1 MKLLKR
7 IICVLAAVTMLF
19 LCLIGCTKEEPV
31 AGGNE
36 TVATAP
42 DTASSEAGSSEQGSD
57 ANVAETGILP
67 ENLPRFRI
75 GVLYYSFTDKLGSQ
89 MKAAMDYLAE
99 DFNVEFVFMESATG
113 ADGYLTAIENTLQ
126 TGLDGIL
133 AVYANA
139 AALEACKK
147 AGNVPYVCIQAEPS
161 GEDLAKELASYECYL
176 GSVCENDY
184 HVGCRTVE
192 GLYAQGCKKIALC
205 GLTPGLSATHDNRAR
220 GVKDTVAK
228 YDDLELIAEDFSMAE
243 FANAISTFA
252 AAFPEMDGLI
262 TTMGSESVYQAMR
275 TEGLTGNIKYATI
288 DISESTGDYFESG
301 DLSWIAGGQYG
312 TTMVGFAI
320 LYNYL
325 CDGTRIIEDT
335 SKTFYRPF
343 IEVTSFDEYETYL
356 KYVDGD
362 VPVYTVEEVAK
373 MIKGFNPEVSFDTYL
388 KAAEEYSLQDII
400 NRHEGL
406 F

>member
-7 IICVLAAVTMLF
+7 VICVLAAISMLL
-19 LCLIGCTKEEPV
+19 LCLNGCSKEEPV
-31 AGGNE
+31 TGGSE
-36 TVATAP
+36 TVAPASDTAP
-42 DTASSEAGSSEQGSD
+42 AETKPAEQESETAVE
-57 ANVAETGILP
+57 ETGILP
-67 ENLPRFRI
+67 KNLPRFRI

-89 MKAAMDYLAE
+89 MKAAMEYLAE
-99 DFNVEFVFMESATG
+99 DFNIEFVFMEAATG
-113 ADGYLTAIENTLQ
+113 ADAYLTAIENTLQ

-161 GEDLAKELASYECYL
+161 GEDLANELASYECYL
-176 GSVCENDY
+176 GAICENDY

-192 GLYAQGCKKIALC
+192 GLYAQGCRKIALC

-220 GVKDTVAK
+220 GVRDTVAK
-228 YDDLELIAEDFSMAE
+228 YNDLELIAEDYSMAE
-243 FANAISTFA
+243 FAKAISTFA

-262 TTMGSESVYQAMR
+262 TTMGSEAIYQAMR
-275 TEGLTGNIKYATI
+275 TEGLTGNVKYATV

-312 TTMVGFAI
+312 TTMVGFAV

-343 IEVTSFDEYETYL
+343 IEVTSLDEFQTYL

-362 VPVYTVEEVAK
+362 VPVYTVEEIAK
-373 MIKGFNPEVSFDTYL
+373 MIKGFNPEASFDTFS
-388 KAAEEYSLQDII
+388 KAAEEYSLQDIM
-400 NRHEGL
+400 NRHKDL